1 MEESLFKVD
10 AVNEEDPERDR
21 ATHGQVPLHGTTPI
35 GPVWTAVENS
45 LRGRPSALG
54 SVPLEAGWSC
64 GQDHP
69 KSTLIHA
76 AAQGRGGEPTGGTAR
91 GRRGGSQVMA
101 LPGPDGRDLPPQ
113 AGACVVARPRIF
125 ARRGRVGDYARA
137 GRGGRAPSRHAGARS
152 GRRRGTALAR
162 SGWAACAAST
172 ARVRGHAAENSAS

>member
-1 MEESLFKVD
+1 MRSVNAFSLLSNRV
-10 AVNEEDPERDR
+10 ASIP
-21 ATHGQVPLHGTTPI
+21 
-35 GPVWTAVENS
+35 
-45 LRGRPSALG
+45 LG
-54 SVPLEAGWSC
+54 SLPLEAGWSC
-64 GQDHP
+64 TQDHP

-152 GRRRGTALAR
+152 WRRRGTALAR